1 MIGCVTSERPA
12 FGMGTGCWF
21 GICTESAERLEARE
35 DDDVKRFL
43 FHVGRVGLL
52 FGTLGIGG
60 LEGSGWE
67 VDVNVGD
74 VIDGLTRAGR
84 CAGGEPVCRP
94 SRRSPHLPR
103 EVSYRYFKFI
113 DIMMLA
119 LQVVVFRKQRE
130 GS

>member
-1 MIGCVTSERPA
+1 MGCVASERPT
-12 FGMGTGCWF
+12 FGMGAGCWF
-21 GICTESAERLEARE
+21 GICTESAERLEPRE
-35 DDDVKRFL
+35 DEDVMRFL
-43 FHVGRVGLL
+43 FHVGRIGLRL
-52 FGTLGIGG
+52 GTLGIGG